1 MRRLGFFSTPGC
13 RLFLPWSPAQA
24 MSGRSLCL
32 EHLAPA
38 QARSHGVGSGWGV
51 PGALPPGTA
60 AGGGNSHQGLTLLCS
75 SLCPVGSL
83 CQRRQKVRSSSNLD
97 RVREQLPFWLCFL
110 LRNRFF
116 PLRMQKIDS
125 LAGHIAEAS
134 HVQMVCTSAFFT
146 ALV

>member
-1 MRRLGFFSTPGC
+1 MELGT
-13 RLFLPWSPAQA
+13 
-24 MSGRSLCL
+24 
-32 EHLAPA
+32 LAPVPTQDGVLGDLSPVTA
-38 QARSHGVGSGWGV
+38 VGSCQVSPSYVYLCTAGRGW
-51 PGALPPGTA
+51 
-60 AGGGNSHQGLTLLCS
+60 Q
-75 SLCPVGSL
+75 
-83 CQRRQKVRSSSNLD
+83 RQKVRSSSNLD
-97 RVREQLPFWLCFL
+97 RVCKRTSFWLCFS